1 MEADFWNPRGESGGC
16 VGVGLGGG
24 ANLRR
29 GGGRGEEGVG
39 RCLRAFQV
47 TGPVTRCGGGCERL
61 FGSSTSGLAGSNSD
75 LASAAGCSAAAATA
89 GMGVGGPE
97 NVQSSWALAWGLG
110 LGVSCPF
117 VGGAQFTTTRALGPG
132 ELLFKLAQ
140 FKIKRLAL
148 KLESVFNFY

>member
-1 MEADFWNPRGESGGC
+1 MCGC
-16 VGVGLGGG
+16 WPWGWCKFET
-24 ANLRR
+24 
-29 GGGRGEEGVG
+29 GRGEGSRSLPPCFSSDG
-39 RCLRAFQV
+39 
-47 TGPVTRCGGGCERL
+47 TSHPVRWGCERL